1 MSPLHSPLPLAA
13 CATHGI
19 ARLAIL
25 PAILPEY
32 VGFAP
37 LRPWQRPD
45 VTLGWGLKA
54 SSLKAER
61 CAKRW
66 GIPHVFLE
74 DGFLRSWGLGVE
86 GHQPHSMVVDHSG
99 IYYDATRPSDLE
111 AVILTA
117 AFTDEELRRARRC
130 MALLREYR
138 LSKYNH
144 APDHPLSPSKR
155 RRVLVVDQ
163 TAGDASIR
171 YGLADAAR
179 FEHMLDAA
187 LAEHPDAEIL
197 VKIHPDVLAGR
208 KNGHLL
214 EAAKR
219 HPRCRIVAE
228 NINPWSLLDA
238 VDTVHVVTSQLGFEA
253 LLAGRRVVCHGMPF
267 YAGWGLTDDRLQ
279 CHRRSRPRTLEQ
291 VFAAA
296 YLRYCRYANP
306 FTGERSSLEETI
318 DLIVEQRRRHTQL
331 GGRWIGVGFSGW
343 KRRFVGDFLTASA
356 QLEHIK
362 STRDIAPSLAAP
374 SGTRILAWSSNTQ
387 VLDGLAAV
395 PDCPPVWR
403 MEDGFIRS
411 VGLGVDLVRPLSL
424 VTDSRGIH
432 YDPRHPSDLEHIL
445 ETSRFSPALLAR
457 ARRLRQRLVELGL
470 TKYNLGEQQAITLPA
485 NRSTLLVVGQ
495 VETDASVLHAAPQ
508 IATNGELLRRVR
520 QENPDAFILY
530 KPHPDVVTGARVG
543 KIDTAACALYDQE
556 VTALGI
562 TALLGQVDELHTMS
576 SLAGF
581 EALLRGVSVHTW
593 GTPFYAGW
601 GLTTDH
607 APRCPRRTRKLSLDE
622 LVAGTL
628 ILYPTYVDPG
638 SRQIIN
644 VETAVRL
651 LERQL
656 ENGQG
661 PGLQHRIYRWYRNA
675 FVRRR

>member
-1 MSPLHSPLPLAA
+1 LQDSKKATAA

-19 ARLAIL
+19 TRLVAL

-32 VGFAP
+32 KGFAP
-37 LRPWQRPD
+37 LNPWRRPD

-54 SSLKAER
+54 SSLKVEQR
-61 CAKRW
+61 AKRW
-66 GIPHVFLE
+66 GIPHIFLE

-86 GHQPHSMVVDHSG
+86 GHQPHSVVVDHRG

-111 AVILTA
+111 RLIQAGDFTA
-117 AFTDEELRRARRC
+117 EELQRARQC
-130 MALLREYR
+130 MALLRAHR

-144 APDHPLSPSKR
+144 APDHPLPPCER
-155 RRVLVVDQ
+155 PRVLVVDQ

-179 FEHMLDAA
+179 FRHMLQAA
-187 LAEHPDAEIL
+187 LDEHPDAEIL
-197 VKIHPDVLAGR
+197 VKIHPDVLAGH
-208 KNGHLL
+208 KQGHLL
-214 EAAKR
+214 DCTKA
-219 HPRCRIVAE
+219 HPRCRIIAQ

-238 VDTVHVVTSQLGFEA
+238 VEAVHVVTSQLGFEA

-267 YAGWGLTDDRLQ
+267 YAGWGLTDDRIQ
-279 CHRRSRPRTLEQ
+279 CHRRGRTRKLEH

-306 FTGERSSLEETI
+306 YTGEASSLEETI
-318 DLIVEQRRRHTQL
+318 ELIAEQRRRHTQL

-343 KRRFVGDFLTASA
+343 KRRFVGDFLSSSA
-356 QLEHIK
+356 QLRHVK
-362 STRDIAPSLAAP
+362 SPRNIEPSVGTDT
-374 SGTRILAWSSNTQ
+374 GTRILAWSSNAPA
-387 VLDGLAAV
+387 LDGLAAV

-424 VTDSRGIH
+424 VIDSRGIH
-432 YDPRHPSDLEHIL
+432 YDPRHPSDLEHLL
-445 ETSRFSPALLAR
+445 ETSRFSPAVLAR
-457 ARRLRQRLVELGL
+457 ARRLRQKLIELGL
-470 TKYNLGEQQAITLPA
+470 TKYNLGGQQAITLPA
-485 NRSTLLVVGQ
+485 KKPTVLVVGQ

-508 IATNGELLRRVR
+508 IATNSELLRRVR
-520 QENPDAFILY
+520 QANPGAFILY
-530 KPHPDVVTGARVG
+530 KPHPDVVAGARVG
-543 KIDTAACALYDQE
+543 QLDTAARTLYDQE

-581 EALLRGVSVHTW
+581 EALLRGVAVHTW

-607 APRCPRRTRKLSLDE
+607 APPCPRRTRALSLDQ

-638 SRQIIN
+638 TGQIID

-651 LERQL
+651 LARQISA
-656 ENGQG
+656 GQG
-661 PGLQHRIYRWYRNA
+661 PGLHHRLYRWYRKA
-675 FVRRR
+675 FIRRR

>member
-1 MSPLHSPLPLAA
+1 MQDTKNLTAA
-13 CATHGI
+13 CATSGI
-19 ARLAIL
+19 SRLAIL

-32 VGFAP
+32 RGFSP
-37 LRPWQRPD
+37 LQLWRRPD

-54 SSLKAER
+54 SSLKAEQR
-61 CAKRW
+61 ARRW
-66 GIPHVFLE
+66 GIPHVRLE

-99 IYYDATRPSDLE
+99 IYYDASRPSDLE
-111 AVILTA
+111 NLILSADFTA
-117 AFTDEELRRARRC
+117 AELHRARQC
-130 MALLREYR
+130 MALLREHR

-144 APDHPLSPSKR
+144 APDHPLPSSNR
-155 RRVLVVDQ
+155 PLVLVVDQ

-171 YGLADAAR
+171 HGLADAAR
-179 FEHMLDAA
+179 FRHMLNAA

-197 VKIHPDVLAGR
+197 VKVHPDVLAGH
-208 KNGHLL
+208 KQGHLL
-214 EAAKR
+214 DSAKA
-219 HPRCRIVAE
+219 HPRCRVITE

-267 YAGWGLTDDRLQ
+267 YAGWGLTDDRIQ
-279 CHRRSRPRTLEQ
+279 CHRRGRPRTLEQ

-306 FTGERSSLEETI
+306 YTREASSLEDTI
-318 DLIVEQRRRHTQL
+318 NLIVEQRRRHTQL
-331 GGRWIGVGFSGW
+331 AGDWIGVGFSGW
-343 KRRFVGDFLTASA
+343 KRGFIGDFLSTSA
-356 QLEHIK
+356 QLRHVK
-362 STRDIAPSLAAP
+362 SPRDIEPSVGTGT
-374 SGTRILAWSSNTQ
+374 GTRIVAWSSNAQ
-387 VLDGLAAV
+387 VLDDLAAV

-424 VTDSRGIH
+424 VIDSRGIH
-432 YDPRHPSDLEHIL
+432 YDPRHPSDLEHLL
-445 ETSRFSPALLAR
+445 ESSQFSSGLLAR
-457 ARRLRQRLVELGL
+457 ARRLRQKLVELGL
-470 TKYNLGEQQAITLPA
+470 TKYNLGGQQAITLPT
-485 NRSTLLVVGQ
+485 NRPILLVVGQ
-495 VETDASVLHAAPQ
+495 VETDASVLHAAPH
-508 IATNGELLRRVR
+508 IATNSELLRHVR
-520 QENPDAFILY
+520 QANPDAFILY

-543 KIDTAACALYDQE
+543 QLDTTARTLYDQE

-601 GLTTDH
+601 GLTSDH
-607 APRCPRRTRKLSLDE
+607 APPCPRRTRKLSIDE
-622 LVAGTL
+622 LVVGTL
-628 ILYPTYVDPG
+628 ILYPTYVAPG
-638 SRQIIN
+638 SRQIID

-651 LERQL
+651 LEQQIEAGKGL
-656 ENGQG
+656 
-661 PGLQHRIYRWYRNA
+661 GLQHRLYRWYRNA